1 MTEYEEK
8 NHVSLVHL
16 DKTQKHR
23 TLILDTSI
31 SIIVTEHMFNKVH
44 GNEAALMEFVVK
56 NAFKNNSRFV
66 ISATS
71 KEKPIPKEY
80 PNEP

>member
-1 MTEYEEK
+1 MTKYEK
-8 NHVSLVHL
+8 NHMSLVTL

-31 SIIVTEHMFNKVH
+31 SIIVNEQLFNQVH
-44 GNEAALMEFVVK
+44 GNEAALIEFIVK

-71 KEKPIPKEY
+71 KEKPIK
-80 PNEP
+80 

>member
-1 MTEYEEK
+1 M
-8 NHVSLVHL
+8 SLVTL

-31 SIIVTEHMFNKVH
+31 SIIVNEQLFNQVH
-44 GNEAALMEFVVK
+44 GNEAALIEFIVK

-71 KEKPIPKEY
+71 KEKPIK
-80 PNEP
+80 